1 MFFSRPAGDKYVNRG
16 DCPEY
21 DFTLADL
28 ITRDEW
34 TCLDLSSVVGSGIK
48 LVHIICQIWRQTTAG
63 AILLRPHS
71 FSGSKNIVDFC
82 NANTLWLVAASDFV
96 ETDKDGCLDYYLYG
110 GLAYTTLNLTIKGW
124 FTK

>member
-1 MFFSRPAGDKYVNRG
+1 MFFSRRAGQIYINRG
-16 DCPEY
+16 DCAEY
-21 DFTLADL
+21 DFELADL

-34 TCLDLSSVVGSGIK
+34 TLLDLSPVVGKGIK
-48 LVHIICQIWRQTTAG
+48 LVHILCQIWRENTAR

-82 NANTLWLVAASDFV
+82 NVNALWLVADSDFV

-124 FTK
+124 FV